1 MKYLKSYTLFER
13 VSNETKLFESKS
25 SLKFT
30 KQPSKKGAKTETY
43 NVIKDGEVIG
53 QIKWSSRMRGYAFLP
68 EKEHD
73 DEIKK
78 FIKDLMN
85 KRKKSK
91 LLESNW
97 YEMKDHI
104 DVLSDMSLP
113 LWDKDFNVQVADE
126 IISREHQCIVVNI
139 VKKGSNK
146 FTYPEIKQELLEI
159 VGYMDREGWEILNM
173 EFTHIAVGP
182 LYCHLYGDKLV
193 SSRSGEEID
202 YQFDQL
208 IVKFVEKKEVKTY
221 ESFGQNDEPI
231 KILNDICLELSDED
245 YSFSIQD
252 LKGSGIFNPDRIS
265 VSVAGKPNVGDEW
278 RYKPFTY
285 DDVRDVFERMIEY
298 MNSEDF
304 EILRFVYSTP
314 EDPASHN
321 FLEYQNGDL
330 MTYNREKVD
339 RFHHLQINFIE
350 KETKTNESTEEDI
363 HRELM
368 IKKYGV
374 EEIEEC
380 DEVIRNI
387 NDMALEVE
395 DLGITV
401 LVEYSPMTYLSFDST
416 PKISVAIIAD
426 EKLFAGKIADID
438 IFTDTLLSYVKSLGF
453 STGKNT
459 FTSDDRKLCRQ
470 ILIQK

>member
-1 MKYLKSYTLFER
+1 MKYLKTY
-13 VSNETKLFESKS
+13 KLFESKS

-104 DVLSDMSLP
+104 KVLSDMSLP

-139 VKKGSNK
+139 VKKGSKK
-146 FTYPEIKQELLEI
+146 FTYTEIKEELLEM
-159 VGYMDREGWEILNM
+159 VGYMDIEGWEILNM

-182 LYCHLYGDKLV
+182 LYCKLDSDKLV
-193 SSRSGEEID
+193 NMSGEEID

-208 IVKFVEKKEVKTY
+208 IVKFVEKKEVKT
-221 ESFGQNDEPI
+221 
-231 KILNDICLELSDED
+231 
-245 YSFSIQD
+245 
-252 LKGSGIFNPDRIS
+252 
-265 VSVAGKPNVGDEW
+265 
-278 RYKPFTY
+278 
-285 DDVRDVFERMIEY
+285 
-298 MNSEDF
+298 
-304 EILRFVYSTP
+304 
-314 EDPASHN
+314 
-321 FLEYQNGDL
+321 
-330 MTYNREKVD
+330 
-339 RFHHLQINFIE
+339 
-350 KETKTNESTEEDI
+350 NESTEEDV
-363 HRELM
+363 HREMM
-368 IKKYGV
+368 IKKYGL

-380 DEVIRNI
+380 DSVISDVKDMLLEL
-387 NDMALEVE
+387 NDLEIFTSI
-395 DLGITV
+395 DYT
-401 LVEYSPMTYLSFDST
+401 PMTYMCIEQTS
-416 PKISVAIIAD
+416 P
-426 EKLFAGKIADID
+426 KLFLNIKCDSKLWDSNDILIND
-438 IFTDTLLSYVKSLGF
+438 LIDTIKNYLKSYRFCYGSNKKEEERVGLTDKYEVEY
-453 STGKNT
+453 
-459 FTSDDRKLCRQ
+459 Q
-470 ILIQK
+470 MLIQK

>member
-1 MKYLKSYTLFER
+1 MRYLKTY
-13 VSNETKLFESKS
+13 KLFESKS
-25 SLKFT
+25 LLKFT

-97 YEMKDHI
+97 YDIKDHI
-104 DVLSDMSLP
+104 DVLSDMSMY
-113 LWDKDFNVQVADE
+113 LWDKEFNVQVADE

-146 FTYPEIKQELLEI
+146 FTYTEIKQELLEM

-173 EFTHIAVGP
+173 EFTHIAAGP
-182 LYCHLYGDKLV
+182 LYCKLDGDKLV
-193 SSRSGEEID
+193 TISGEEID

-208 IVKFVEKKEVKTY
+208 IVKFVEK
-221 ESFGQNDEPI
+221 
-231 KILNDICLELSDED
+231 DI
-245 YSFSIQD
+245 
-252 LKGSGIFNPDRIS
+252 
-265 VSVAGKPNVGDEW
+265 
-278 RYKPFTY
+278 
-285 DDVRDVFERMIEY
+285 
-298 MNSEDF
+298 
-304 EILRFVYSTP
+304 
-314 EDPASHN
+314 
-321 FLEYQNGDL
+321 
-330 MTYNREKVD
+330 
-339 RFHHLQINFIE
+339 
-350 KETKTNESTEEDI
+350 KTNESTEEDI
-363 HRELM
+363 HRERM
-368 IKKYGV
+368 IKKYGL

-380 DEVIRNI
+380 DGVIRNI
-387 NDMALEVE
+387 SDMALEVE

-401 LVEYSPMTYLSFDST
+401 LVGYSPMTYMSAEST
-416 PKISVAIIAD
+416 PKISVSVIAN
-426 EKLFAGKIADID
+426 EILFAGKIADID
-438 IFTDTLLSYVKSLGF
+438 IFTNTLLDYVKSLGF

-459 FTSDDRKLCRQ
+459 FTTDRKMTRQ

>member
-1 MKYLKSYTLFER
+1 MEKNTMKYLKTY
-13 VSNETKLFESKS
+13 KLFESKS

-126 IISREHQCIVVNI
+126 IISFFPNLLDFQGRDHQCIVVNI
-139 VKKGSNK
+139 SKKGYNK
-146 FTYPEIKQELLEI
+146 FTHAEIKEELLEM
-159 VGYMDREGWEILNM
+159 VEYMDREGWKILNM
-173 EFTHIAVGP
+173 EFTHIAAGP
-182 LYCHLYGDKLV
+182 LYCKLDGDKLV
-193 SSRSGEEID
+193 NMSGEEID

-208 IVKFVEKKEVKTY
+208 IVKFVEKEEV
-221 ESFGQNDEPI
+221 
-231 KILNDICLELSDED
+231 
-245 YSFSIQD
+245 
-252 LKGSGIFNPDRIS
+252 
-265 VSVAGKPNVGDEW
+265 
-278 RYKPFTY
+278 
-285 DDVRDVFERMIEY
+285 
-298 MNSEDF
+298 
-304 EILRFVYSTP
+304 
-314 EDPASHN
+314 
-321 FLEYQNGDL
+321 
-330 MTYNREKVD
+330 
-339 RFHHLQINFIE
+339 
-350 KETKTNESTEEDI
+350 KTNESTEEDI
-363 HRELM
+363 HREMM
-368 IKKYGV
+368 IKKYGL

-387 NDMALEVE
+387 SDMALEVE

-438 IFTDTLLSYVKSLGF
+438 IFTDTLLGYVKSLGF

>member
-1 MKYLKSYTLFER
+1 MGKNKMRYLKTY
-13 VSNETKLFESKS
+13 KLFESKS

-43 NVIKDGEVIG
+43 NVVKDSEVIG

-97 YEMKDHI
+97 YDIKDHI
-104 DVLSDMSLP
+104 DVLSDMSMY
-113 LWDKDFNVQVADE
+113 LWDKEFNVQVADE

-139 VKKGSNK
+139 VKKGPNK
-146 FTYPEIKQELLEI
+146 FTYPEIKQELLEM

-173 EFTHIAVGP
+173 EFTHISAGP
-182 LYCHLYGDKLV
+182 LYCKLDGDKLV
-193 SSRSGEEID
+193 NMSGEEID

-208 IVKFVEKKEVKTY
+208 IVKFVEK
-221 ESFGQNDEPI
+221 
-231 KILNDICLELSDED
+231 DI
-245 YSFSIQD
+245 
-252 LKGSGIFNPDRIS
+252 
-265 VSVAGKPNVGDEW
+265 
-278 RYKPFTY
+278 
-285 DDVRDVFERMIEY
+285 
-298 MNSEDF
+298 
-304 EILRFVYSTP
+304 
-314 EDPASHN
+314 
-321 FLEYQNGDL
+321 
-330 MTYNREKVD
+330 
-339 RFHHLQINFIE
+339 
-350 KETKTNESTEEDI
+350 KTNESTEEDI
-363 HRELM
+363 HRERM
-368 IKKYGV
+368 IKKYGL

-380 DEVIRNI
+380 DGVIKNI

-395 DLGITV
+395 DSGITV
-401 LVEYSPMTYLSFDST
+401 LVGYSPMTYMSAEST
-416 PKISVAIIAD
+416 PKISVSVIAN
-426 EKLFAGKIADID
+426 EILFAGKIADID

-459 FTSDDRKLCRQ
+459 FTTDRKMTRQ

>member
-1 MKYLKSYTLFER
+1 MKYLKTYTLFEG
-13 VSNETKLFESKS
+13 VSNETRLFESKS

-30 KQPSKKGAKTETY
+30 KQPSKKGSKTETY

-104 DVLSDMSLP
+104 KVLSDMSLP

-139 VKKGSNK
+139 VKKGSKK
-146 FTYPEIKQELLEI
+146 FTYTEIKEEILEM
-159 VGYMDREGWEILNM
+159 VGYMDIEGWEILNM
-173 EFTHIAVGP
+173 VQWVSIGWGDCK
-182 LYCHLYGDKLV
+182 LDGDKLV
-193 SSRSGEEID
+193 NMSGEEID

-208 IVKFVEKKEVKTY
+208 WVKFVEKKEV
-221 ESFGQNDEPI
+221 
-231 KILNDICLELSDED
+231 
-245 YSFSIQD
+245 
-252 LKGSGIFNPDRIS
+252 R
-265 VSVAGKPNVGDEW
+265 
-278 RYKPFTY
+278 
-285 DDVRDVFERMIEY
+285 
-298 MNSEDF
+298 
-304 EILRFVYSTP
+304 
-314 EDPASHN
+314 
-321 FLEYQNGDL
+321 
-330 MTYNREKVD
+330 
-339 RFHHLQINFIE
+339 
-350 KETKTNESTEEDI
+350 TNESTEESI
-363 HRELM
+363 HREMM

-380 DEVIRNI
+380 DSVISDVKDMLLEL
-387 NDMALEVE
+387 NDLEIFTSI
-395 DLGITV
+395 DYT
-401 LVEYSPMTYLSFDST
+401 PMTYMCIEQTS
-416 PKISVAIIAD
+416 P
-426 EKLFAGKIADID
+426 KLFLNIKCDSKLWNSNEILINDLID
-438 IFTDTLLSYVKSLGF
+438 TIKNYLKSYRFCYGSNKKEEERVGLTDKYEVEY
-453 STGKNT
+453 
-459 FTSDDRKLCRQ
+459 Q

>member
-1 MKYLKSYTLFER
+1 MRYLKTY
-13 VSNETKLFESKS
+13 KLFESKS

-43 NVIKDGEVIG
+43 NVVKDGEVIG

-97 YEMKDHI
+97 YDIKDHI
-104 DVLSDMSLP
+104 DVLSDMSMY
-113 LWDKDFNVQVADE
+113 LWDKEFNVQVADE

-146 FTYPEIKQELLEI
+146 FTYPEIKQELLEM

-173 EFTHIAVGP
+173 EFMHIASGY
-182 LYCHLYGDKLV
+182 LYCKLDGDKLV
-193 SSRSGEEID
+193 NMSGEEID

-208 IVKFVEKKEVKTY
+208 LVKFVEK
-221 ESFGQNDEPI
+221 
-231 KILNDICLELSDED
+231 DI
-245 YSFSIQD
+245 
-252 LKGSGIFNPDRIS
+252 
-265 VSVAGKPNVGDEW
+265 
-278 RYKPFTY
+278 
-285 DDVRDVFERMIEY
+285 
-298 MNSEDF
+298 
-304 EILRFVYSTP
+304 
-314 EDPASHN
+314 
-321 FLEYQNGDL
+321 
-330 MTYNREKVD
+330 
-339 RFHHLQINFIE
+339 
-350 KETKTNESTEEDI
+350 KTNESTGEDI
-363 HRELM
+363 HRERM
-368 IKKYGV
+368 IKKYGL

-380 DEVIRNI
+380 DEVIENI
-387 NDMALEVE
+387 SDMALEVE

-401 LVEYSPMTYLSFDST
+401 LVGYSPMTYMSAEST
-416 PKISVAIIAD
+416 PKISVSVIAN
-426 EKLFAGKIADID
+426 EILFAGKIADID
-438 IFTDTLLSYVKSLGF
+438 IFTNTLLDYVKSLGF

-459 FTSDDRKLCRQ
+459 FTTDRKMTRQ

>member
-1 MKYLKSYTLFER
+1 MKYIKTY
-13 VSNETKLFESKS
+13 KLFESKS

-139 VKKGSNK
+139 SKKGYNK
-146 FTYPEIKQELLEI
+146 FTYPEIKEELLEM
-159 VGYMDREGWEILNM
+159 VEYMDREGWEILNM
-173 EFTHIAVGP
+173 EFSHIAVGP
-182 LYCHLYGDKLV
+182 LYCKLDGDKLV
-193 SSRSGEEID
+193 SSISGEEID

-245 YSFSIQD
+245 YSFFIQD

-363 HRELM
+363 HREMM
-368 IKKYGV
+368 IKKYGIQ
-374 EEIEEC
+374 EIVEC

-387 NDMALEVE
+387 SDMALEVE

-426 EKLFAGKIADID
+426 EKLFAGNIADID
-438 IFTDTLLSYVKSLGF
+438 IFTDTLLDYVKSLGF

>member
-1 MKYLKSYTLFER
+1 MEKNTMKYLKTY
-13 VSNETKLFESKS
+13 KLFESKS

-139 VKKGSNK
+139 VKKSYNK
-146 FTYPEIKQELLEI
+146 FTYPEIKEELLEM
-159 VGYMDREGWEILNM
+159 VDYMDRERCEILNM

-182 LYCHLYGDKLV
+182 LYCKLDGDKLV
-193 SSRSGEEID
+193 NMSGEEID

-208 IVKFVEKKEVKTY
+208 IVKFVEKEEV
-221 ESFGQNDEPI
+221 
-231 KILNDICLELSDED
+231 
-245 YSFSIQD
+245 
-252 LKGSGIFNPDRIS
+252 
-265 VSVAGKPNVGDEW
+265 
-278 RYKPFTY
+278 
-285 DDVRDVFERMIEY
+285 
-298 MNSEDF
+298 
-304 EILRFVYSTP
+304 
-314 EDPASHN
+314 
-321 FLEYQNGDL
+321 
-330 MTYNREKVD
+330 
-339 RFHHLQINFIE
+339 
-350 KETKTNESTEEDI
+350 KTNESTEEDI
-363 HRELM
+363 HREMM
-368 IKKYGV
+368 IKKYGL

-387 NDMALEVE
+387 SDMALEVE

-438 IFTDTLLSYVKSLGF
+438 IFTDTLLDYVKSLGF